1 VPRNLYRPES
11 FHGFGRRGPY
21 FEGWYFKFVDRTGSV
36 RLAVIPGV
44 FISADGMD
52 SHAFIQTLEGSTG
65 RTAYHRFSANEFR
78 IHPTEFLLE
87 IGRNRFCLDE
97 VALDIGGPEGIHGV
111 LRMDGVQGW
120 PVRPLSPGIM
130 GWYGLV
136 PFMEA
141 YHGVLSFDHA
151 IRGSVVV
158 NGAQVDFQG
167 GRGYIEKDWGQAFPR
182 AWIWMQSN
190 HFATPGVCLTASVA
204 HIPWLGRAFRG
215 FIVGLWL
222 QSELLTFATYS
233 GAQIER
239 LVVNHNRVEWIMR
252 GRADYGGR
260 RQTLCL
266 AIRAEREGDDEDLLH
281 APYRTAMLQRVM
293 ESLTATVHVRL
304 SDESGRILFDESGRY
319 AGLELGGN
327 LPELLNL

>member
-44 FISADGMD
+44 FISADGRD
-52 SHAFIQTLEGSTG
+52 SHGFIQTLEGSTG
-65 RTAYHRFSANEFR
+65 RTAYHRFAASEFR
-78 IHPTEFLLE
+78 IHPTEFRLE
-87 IGRNRFCLDE
+87 IGRNRFSLDE

-120 PVRPLSPGIM
+120 PIRPLSPGIM

-141 YHGVLSFDHA
+141 YHGVLGFDHA
-151 IRGSVVV
+151 IRGSIVVD
-158 NGAQVDFQG
+158 GEQVDFQD

-204 HIPWLGRAFRG
+204 HIPWMRNAFRG

-222 QSELLTFATYS
+222 QGELLVFSTYS
-233 GAQIER
+233 GAKIER
-239 LVVNHNRVEWIMR
+239 LEVGQHQVEWTMH
-252 GRADYGGR
+252 GKAQFDGR
-260 RQTLCL
+260 RQMLRL
-266 AIRAEREGDDEDLLH
+266 SIQAEREGKDEELLH
-281 APYRTAMLQRVM
+281 APYRTAMLQRVL
-293 ESLTATVHVRL
+293 ESLTATIRVRL
-304 SDESGRILFDESGRY
+304 TDVAGKTFLDETGKY

-327 LPELLNL
+327 VSELLRL